1 LWGCDGP
8 AGGFRR
14 LNLFPAPVAGND
26 RFERAPVSPLLN
38 VAPGTVGFERN
49 TSFAQLRAEIND
61 PPGAIA
67 MEICLIRAQAANRA
81 LAENEARPSAA
92 DLQYFELVT
101 RGHPVVMGRGTWES
115 LPAALP
121 GRQNI
126 VLSSQKL
133 ALKGAAH
140 CESLPEALTLV
151 SVLKPAKVFVIGGA
165 SLFEKAVKIAD
176 RVYVRQVRKE
186 TTEADDSAP
195 SDIDSRQFALTLR
208 TARAEVDRAPLV
220 FEEYKRVRLH

>member
-1 LWGCDGP
+1 
-8 AGGFRR
+8 
-14 LNLFPAPVAGND
+14 
-26 RFERAPVSPLLN
+26 
-38 VAPGTVGFERN
+38 
-49 TSFAQLRAEIND
+49 
-61 PPGAIA
+61 

-81 LAENEARPSAA
+81 LGQDESRPSAA

-101 RGHPVVMGRGTWES
+101 RGHPVVMGRGTWET

-165 SLFEKAVKIAD
+165 ALFEKTVKIAD
-176 RVYVRQVRKE
+176 RVYVRQPRKQAD
-186 TTEADDSAP
+186 ADDSAP
-195 SDIDSRQFALTLR
+195 AIDARQFALSLR
-208 TARAEVDRAPLV
+208 TARADVDRLPLV